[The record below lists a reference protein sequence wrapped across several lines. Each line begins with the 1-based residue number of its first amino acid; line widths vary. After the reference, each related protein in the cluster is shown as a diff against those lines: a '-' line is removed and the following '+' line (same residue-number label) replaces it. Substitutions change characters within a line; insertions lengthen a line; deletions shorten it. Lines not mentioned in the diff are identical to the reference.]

1 MNAGTRNCR
10 LSDNGYADRDLF
22 DGLFTRN
29 VPEVAAGH
37 IWIVDVVREP
47 GRFAKVSV
55 DAKPGLNAVSRCIG
69 RGGSRIRDIE
79 KWLPGERISV
89 LNYDTDVVRYVT
101 NALDVEVESVVVTS
115 EALQDVRAVVPVD
128 QFAAA
133 IGRDAHNVRL
143 ASALTGWR
151 IAICTAQCSSRRHV
165 HPRFDADA
173 NPSVWGAARQHG
185 TSEPESRAG

>member
-1 MNAGTRNCR
+1 MNADARNCR
-10 LSDNGYADRDLF
+10 ISLNGYADRDLF
-22 DGLFTRN
+22 DGLFTRS

-47 GRFAKVSV
+47 GRFAKVAV
-55 DAKPGLNAVSRCIG
+55 DAKEGLNAASRCIG

-79 KWLPGERISV
+79 NRLPGERISV
-89 LNYDTDVVRYVT
+89 LNYNPDIVRYVT
-101 NALDVEVESVVVTS
+101 NALDVDVESVVVTS
-115 EALQDVRAVVPVD
+115 KARHDIRAVVPVD

-151 IAICTAQCSSRRHV
+151 IAICTPECNGRRHV
-165 HPRFDADA
+165 HPRFDTDAD
-173 NPSVWGAARQHG
+173 PSVWDVVPRRG
-185 TSEPESRAG
+185 TTDLEGRAG